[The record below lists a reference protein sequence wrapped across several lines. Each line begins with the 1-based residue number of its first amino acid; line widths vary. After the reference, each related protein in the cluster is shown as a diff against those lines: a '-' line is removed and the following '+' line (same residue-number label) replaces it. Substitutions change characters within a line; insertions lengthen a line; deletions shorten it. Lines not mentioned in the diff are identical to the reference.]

1 MTASTMTVVTD
12 VQYGAMVR
20 QPAPVRAG
28 GDRRAQIAA
37 AAARLFAEKGY
48 AETSMRDIAAAVGM
62 GLGAMYYHIESK
74 EDLLAQIHEEYV
86 GSIVVELERICA
98 RDVPAVDALY
108 AAGELMMRHLHT
120 YRDHMV
126 AFFTEQRR
134 IQGDRFAAVA
144 ARRRDFEGLLEG
156 LLRRGVDEG
165 SLREHDV
172 RLTALAMLGM
182 FNYGHQWYRPGGR
195 LTPEEIGRGF
205 IDLVLRGV
213 GTAGR
218 PRAQRPR

>member
-1 MTASTMTVVTD
+1 MAAAS
-12 VQYGAMVR
+12 R
-20 QPAPVRAG
+20 QPAPARAG

-98 RDVPAVDALY
+98 RDMPAVDALY

-144 ARRRDFEGLLEG
+144 ARRRDFERLLEG

-172 RLTALAMLGM
+172 RLTALAILGM
-182 FNYGHQWYRPGGR
+182 FNYGHQWYRPDGR

-205 IDLVLRGV
+205 IDLVLRGA
-213 GTAGR
+213 GTAADPGLSAPGR
-218 PRAQRPR
+218 RRRAAR

>member
-1 MTASTMTVVTD
+1 MEP
-12 VQYGAMVR
+12 

-28 GDRRAQIAA
+28 ADRRAQIAA
-37 AAARLFAEKGY
+37 AAARLFAERGY

-62 GLGAMYYHIESK
+62 GLGAMYYHIDSK
-74 EDLLAQIHEEYV
+74 EELLARIHEEYV

-98 RDVPAVDALY
+98 QDLSAVDALH

-134 IQGDRFAAVA
+134 IRGERFAEVA
-144 ARRRDFEGLLEG
+144 ARRRDFERLVEG
-156 LLRRGVDEG
+156 LLQRGVDEG
-165 SLREHDV
+165 TLRAHDL
-172 RLTALAMLGM
+172 RLTTLAILGM
-182 FNYGHQWYRPGGR
+182 FNYGHQWYRPDGR
-195 LTPEEIGRGF
+195 LAPEEIGRGF

-213 GTAGR
+213 GSAAEA
-218 PRAQRPR
+218 PAQRPR